1 MQVVNLTKIAARR
14 GIKNVNVIEV
24 QRTQIIAAV
33 IGTEGTPATSGEV
46 TVDPVVLVVVEVTDL
61 MAAHSMV
68 PATHL
73 QITPLVWTGIGRWQN
88 EWVYELYDFLCSPA
102 TLCIPF
108 FFSCCC
114 VLFVCFR
121 AMLLF
126 FPSLSLLWW
135 NIMGRLPHTER
146 CLSSDASIHPV

>member
-46 TVDPVVLVVVEVTDL
+46 TVDPVVQVVVEVTDL

-68 PATHL
+68 PAKHL
-73 QITPLVWTGIGRWQN
+73 QITPLV
-88 EWVYELYDFLCSPA
+88 
-102 TLCIPF
+102 
-108 FFSCCC
+108 
-114 VLFVCFR
+114 
-121 AMLLF
+121 
-126 FPSLSLLWW
+126 
-135 NIMGRLPHTER
+135 
-146 CLSSDASIHPV
+146 